1 MSQNTMTL
9 EITFKESLLIVDS
22 ITSKLSKIEEIL
34 TSLGKDSD
42 QIIELYSADKKALI
56 DLQDRLI
63 KQINKH

>member
-1 MSQNTMTL
+1 MTL

-42 QIIELYSADKKALI
+42 QIIELYSADKKALV
-56 DLQDRLI
+56 DLQERLI